1 MKFLCG
7 SCRTKYQIADDKVR
21 GKVLTI
27 RCKKCGAKVVVRE
40 ALARDSSVAVAPLV
54 GDEPAARAEAANAPS
69 AASRQIAQAFDAAMH
84 GALDDMPTS
93 IAPTPSNEAD
103 AGVEWYVAIDGQQSG
118 PFAYAELVSKL
129 RRREVAGRHY
139 VWHDGFENWKR
150 VRDIPDLAKYVP
162 VELKVDPKKRPPPPP
177 ETQVDTGAEVLDL
190 AAKRAEREK
199 KTREPSLGVRRD
211 EPSIPAEEVRPSKVL
226 DAAPSSLPAPAPAEV
241 LGTADLQPLKE
252 ALESPVATARLIS
265 TPGAVP
271 LTASGGASLASGG
284 AHTSRETSADAF
296 IPEDIFDKVPR
307 ASAEEVVSRESTRF
321 FVAAAG
327 VNKQSSR
334 NKVGIFAAV
343 GAGIAVLAFLGL
355 WASGAISIALPGLGN
370 PFATRTAPEEDT
382 AVISGELS
390 EDDRTLLAG
399 LKGEAKAE
407 KLREIRARKPKP
419 TGAPSAKP
427 QLAYVDDKAKDG
439 EPAAPRGGGDV
450 PVKATIDRELDRMGG
465 SANAGSVGGNAPS
478 EARTPDMPELE
489 TGTLDADAIR
499 RVISDNRQ
507 AVSFCYQRERMRNS
521 ELKGRVDFTV
531 TVEPAGNVSSVGT
544 DTPAFKGSTLATCIS
559 DKIKDWRFPAFKGA
573 AKQVHVPFVLQP

>member
-69 AASRQIAQAFDAAMH
+69 AASRQIAQAFDVAMH

-129 RRREVAGRHY
+129 KRREVAGRHY

-150 VRDIPDLAKYVP
+150 VRDIPDLVQYVP

-177 ETQVDTGAEVLDL
+177 EKPVDTGAEVLDL

-199 KTREPSLGVRRD
+199 KTREPSLGARRE
-211 EPSIPAEEVRPSKVL
+211 EPSMPAEEVRPSKIS
-226 DAAPSSLPAPAPAEV
+226 DAAPSSLPSPAPAEI
-241 LGTADLQPLKE
+241 LGTADLQPLKD
-252 ALESPVATARLIS
+252 ALESPAATARLIS

-271 LTASGGASLASGG
+271 LTSPGGASLASGG
-284 AHTSRETSADAF
+284 AHASRETSADAF

-327 VNKQSSR
+327 VNKQRSR
-334 NKVGIFAAV
+334 NKVGVFAGV

-355 WASGAISIALPGLGN
+355 WASGTISIALPGLGN
-370 PFATRTAPEEDT
+370 PFAARTAVEEDT
-382 AVISGELS
+382 TVASGELS
-390 EDDRTLLAG
+390 EDDRKLLAG

-407 KLREIRARKPKP
+407 KLREIRARKPRAS
-419 TGAPSAKP
+419 GAGGGKP

-439 EPAAPRGGGDV
+439 EAATTRGGGDA
-450 PVKATIDRELDRMGG
+450 PAKATIDDALDRMGG
-465 SANAGSVGGNAPS
+465 SASAGSVGGNAPS
-478 EARTPDMPELE
+478 EARAPDMPELE

-521 ELKGRVDFTV
+521 DLKGRVDFTV

-559 DKIKDWRFPAFKGA
+559 DKIKDWRFPSFKGA